1 MGIISKEFEEAL
13 KKYKRILI
21 DTNSFIY
28 FMEDNEAYADLL
40 QIIFDRIESGRI
52 FGVTSTLVLTE
63 VLTKP
68 IKDGNKKLQA
78 QYTAFLTHF
87 PNLYLRDMDSGVA
100 IRAAKLRARYGTKT
114 PDSIFIATAFE
125 EHVSAIITN
134 DIRLRKIEG
143 IDFVVLDDYI
153 EKS

>member
-1 MGIISKEFEEAL
+1 MGIINCEIQNIL
-13 KKYKRILI
+13 KKYDRILI

-28 FMEDNEAYADLL
+28 FMEDNEVYADIL
-40 QIIFDRIESGRI
+40 QGVFDMIECGKV
-52 FGVTSTLVLTE
+52 FGITSTLVLTE

-68 IKDGNKKLQA
+68 IKDKNNKLQT

-87 PNLYLRDMDSGVA
+87 PNLYLRNIDIKVA
-100 IRAAKLRARYGTKT
+100 IKAAKLRARYEIKT

-125 EHVSAIITN
+125 EHASAIITN

-143 IDFVVLDDYI
+143 IDFIILDDYI
-153 EKS
+153 LK